1 MLLDC
6 HGPSRGRSGGG
17 LGGARVAPEGP
28 KESQQGR
35 SIGEE
40 RLSGDILWPLGLS
53 RGARVAKRHPKEF
66 QIDAK
71 MDPKKPTY
79 FYDQLIFVF
88 GRELQLSHDLQ
99 QTNIDFRS

>member
-1 MLLDC
+1 MNINVFGMPRAVS
-6 HGPSRGRSGGG
+6 GPLWGG

-28 KESQQGR
+28 RESQQGR

-40 RLSGDILWPLGLS
+40 MLLGDILWPLGLS

-71 MDPKKPTY
+71 RDPKKPPTY
-79 FYDQLIFVF
+79 F
-88 GRELQLSHDLQ
+88 
-99 QTNIDFRS
+99 